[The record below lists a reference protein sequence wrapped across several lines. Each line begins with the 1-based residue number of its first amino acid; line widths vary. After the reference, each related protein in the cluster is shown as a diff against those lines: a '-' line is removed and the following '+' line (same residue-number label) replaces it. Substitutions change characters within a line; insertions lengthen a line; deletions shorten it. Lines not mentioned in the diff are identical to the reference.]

1 MYVRFAILASGFI
14 LCELTLGFSATYFAQ
29 FLISRI
35 ASILVSGKA
44 ALHANSDRH
53 FTASWNES
61 MMEAKCF
68 SHMLAANVE

>member
-1 MYVRFAILASGFI
+1 M
-14 LCELTLGFSATYFAQ
+14 LTRGFSATYFAQ
-29 FLISRI
+29 FLINRI

-61 MMEAKCF
+61 IMEAKCF
-68 SHMLAANVE
+68 SQMPATRMKKNVSYMNTM